1 MSYST
6 QEILQSPSFLALL
19 KARRNVRITMT
30 LLSLSSYAFFVGG
43 IVLYKDWFASSIVDG
58 SSIPVGIPATIL
70 VIIFMVTLQYIY
82 TKISDDYL
90 DVLQAK
96 VKKEL
101 SL

>member
-1 MSYST
+1 
-6 QEILQSPSFLALL
+6 
-19 KARRNVRITMT
+19 MT

-43 IVLYKDWFASSIVDG
+43 IVLYKDWFASPIVDG